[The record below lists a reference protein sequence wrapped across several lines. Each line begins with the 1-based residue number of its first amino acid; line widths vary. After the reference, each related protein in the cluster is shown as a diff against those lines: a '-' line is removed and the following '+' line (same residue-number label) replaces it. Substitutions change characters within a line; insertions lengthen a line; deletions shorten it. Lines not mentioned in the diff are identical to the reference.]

1 VLVSKGFKE
10 ILTLRLDNFL
20 TLLLLVFYKEVAPV
34 LGKQLLFFVIF
45 IFIFLINEVYY
56 RCNISNKNLKKKLDA
71 LLKFYQSSDCDQI

>member
-56 RCNISNKNLKKKLDA
+56 RCNISNKNLKKNLMHSIKILPVQR
-71 LLKFYQSSDCDQI
+71 L

>member
-56 RCNISNKNLKKKLDA
+56 RCNISNKN
-71 LLKFYQSSDCDQI
+71 